1 MSMENKSNFAAGIC
15 GGSIILGAIGAV
27 FGIIAVHK
35 MNKMAKKVGK
45 AVDDIADE
53 TEVKI
58 SESIVEQAVNKAVE
72 EEAAD
77 CVHDAMKRAREDV
90 ASTMRVEIKK
100 EIDAIYG
107 DLRGKLTDEVDRQVQ
122 NISVRDIEREA
133 TSKAEQRAFKRFDE
147 AIDGIAKKLESTYVG
162 KLDVIL
168 NRYDSRM
175 KDVDE
180 IYAHINARQK
190 GSV

>member
-35 MNKMAKKVGK
+35 MNKVANKVGMS
-45 AVDDIADE
+45 VDDIADN

-58 SESIVEQAVNKAVE
+58 AESIVEQAVNKAVE
-72 EEAAD
+72 EKAEE

-100 EIDAIYG
+100 EIDGIYG
-107 DLRGKLTDEVDRQVQ
+107 DLRGKVTNEIDRQVQ
-122 NISVRDIEREA
+122 NISVRDIEREVA
-133 TSKAEQRAFKRFDE
+133 SRAEQRALKKFDE
-147 AIDGIAKKLESTYVG
+147 AIDGIAKKLETTYVG

-168 NRYDSRM
+168 NRYDTRM